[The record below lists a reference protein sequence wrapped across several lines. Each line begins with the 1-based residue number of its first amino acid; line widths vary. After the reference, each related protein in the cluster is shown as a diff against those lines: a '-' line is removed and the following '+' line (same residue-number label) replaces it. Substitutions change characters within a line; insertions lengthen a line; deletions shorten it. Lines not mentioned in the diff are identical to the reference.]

1 MIFATNLLNMADII
15 DKPKTEIPK
24 GEKEEVIKSLSP
36 EGVYSY
42 ETDTN
47 PENFGDVPFDH
58 VYRPK
63 NDLSP
68 PSPFIPRSNT
78 KPKPTNAELDFCAK
92 FPQDPRCTKVLS
104 SYCKENPSDPK
115 CNDEQ
120 DDYKSLG
127 LFQESVRYI
136 FDPENRIQKVQ
147 KKPVKTLY
155 ESKRDDTQLDVQ
167 KVVRTECRCK
177 DGSIVMGY
185 LDTRTGQKDCSPC
198 RKTNFSSPSIYK
210 NYKTKKKRPNFD
222 GKQVPLRKQVGVSS
236 FGDVNMKG
244 CQTGNAEQSL
254 ERVNASATLNRV
266 INTDTLDSVGGT
278 KVTEPKSLSGMPISL
293 YDNCNT
299 NVYGI

>member
-1 MIFATNLLNMADII
+1 MIFATNLLNMAEII
-15 DKPKTEIPK
+15 DKPKTEITK

-58 VYRPK
+58 INKPK

-68 PSPFIPRSNT
+68 PSPFIPRSNLEIS
-78 KPKPTNAELDFCAK
+78 NSGFCK
-92 FPQDPRCTKVLS
+92 KNPSDPRCTD
-104 SYCKENPSDPK
+104 ENDPYT
-115 CNDEQ
+115 E
-120 DDYKSLG
+120 LG

-136 FDPENRIQKVQ
+136 FNPDNRVQKVQ
-147 KKPVKTLY
+147 KKPVATLY

-167 KVVRTECRCK
+167 KVVRTECKCK